1 MAASVLRESRDNK
14 SRTVACFTTLLLIGK
29 VRPAI
34 ITPYVKALH
43 PYLNIKMKHEKDVRI
58 VVKTE
63 KERSYMFKL
72 NFKFLGQFF
81 LSIFFKFQILPFGR
95 FWNFACP

>member
-1 MAASVLRESRDNK
+1 MARDAELSCEQLAQCVAASVLRESRDNK

-63 KERSYMFKL
+63 KERSHISEL
-72 NFKFLGQFF
+72 NL
-81 LSIFFKFQILPFGR
+81 
-95 FWNFACP
+95 